1 MALFNITINVLDDE
15 DSKKKLDDI
24 SKKLDQLISGGGGAT
39 ENPCIKNEILKN
51 LDVAIQKIN
60 NIV

>member
-24 SKKLDQLISGGGGAT
+24 SKKLDQLISGGGAT
-39 ENPCIKNEILKN
+39 ENPCVKNEILKN